1 MNISEKEFLK
11 LKAKYSDLNLNQ
23 YTDYGF
29 TQTEIL
35 RLKEA
40 FDLFDIEEKGIL
52 DINTLQKSLNEL
64 GIMSKNK
71 DLQNLDMEGKKEID
85 FNTFVELFGARPVC
99 RTEEEAKK
107 LYSVFLGDYDL
118 NRKLSVDDL
127 IKVRMNTR
135 STIKNAIL
143 CLMALNSPRDFD
155 NGDPVTL
162 DKTNASQSNSKENHH
177 FFPYSLHSEFGV
189 TQQGINAVLNFAF
202 ISKRLNQDITNNYPS
217 EYLAN
222 YERSN
227 SNITSDLSSH
237 FITEEA
243 FISAKADDFNGFLR
257 HRGSRILEEI
267 NKVCRTDEGKGEVS
281 MDDEIIDEVEEIEE
295 D

>member
-127 IKVRMNTR
+127 RRV
-135 STIKNAIL
+135 AEEL
-143 CLMALNSPRDFD
+143 GLELA
-155 NGDPVTL
+155 
-162 DKTNASQSNSKENHH
+162 EN
-177 FFPYSLHSEFGV
+177 
-189 TQQGINAVLNFAF
+189 
-202 ISKRLNQDITNNYPS
+202 
-217 EYLAN
+217 
-222 YERSN
+222 
-227 SNITSDLSSH
+227 
-237 FITEEA
+237 
-243 FISAKADDFNGFLR
+243 
-257 HRGSRILEEI
+257 
-267 NKVCRTDEGKGEVS
+267 
-281 MDDEIIDEVEEIEE
+281 EIEE
-295 D
+295 MIKSVNPEEPDCISFEEFFRVMSKMEI

>member
-85 FNTFVELFGARPVC
+85 FNTFVELFGARLVC

-127 IKVRMNTR
+127 RRV
-135 STIKNAIL
+135 AEEL
-143 CLMALNSPRDFD
+143 GLELA
-155 NGDPVTL
+155 
-162 DKTNASQSNSKENHH
+162 EN
-177 FFPYSLHSEFGV
+177 
-189 TQQGINAVLNFAF
+189 
-202 ISKRLNQDITNNYPS
+202 
-217 EYLAN
+217 
-222 YERSN
+222 
-227 SNITSDLSSH
+227 
-237 FITEEA
+237 
-243 FISAKADDFNGFLR
+243 
-257 HRGSRILEEI
+257 
-267 NKVCRTDEGKGEVS
+267 
-281 MDDEIIDEVEEIEE
+281 EIEE
-295 D
+295 MIKSVNPEEPDCISFDEFFRIMAKIEI

>member
-127 IKVRMNTR
+127 RRV
-135 STIKNAIL
+135 AEEL
-143 CLMALNSPRDFD
+143 GLELA
-155 NGDPVTL
+155 
-162 DKTNASQSNSKENHH
+162 EN
-177 FFPYSLHSEFGV
+177 
-189 TQQGINAVLNFAF
+189 
-202 ISKRLNQDITNNYPS
+202 
-217 EYLAN
+217 
-222 YERSN
+222 
-227 SNITSDLSSH
+227 
-237 FITEEA
+237 
-243 FISAKADDFNGFLR
+243 
-257 HRGSRILEEI
+257 
-267 NKVCRTDEGKGEVS
+267 
-281 MDDEIIDEVEEIEE
+281 EIEE
-295 D
+295 MIKSVNPEEPDCISFDEFFRIMAKIEI

>member
-1 MNISEKEFLK
+1 M
-11 LKAKYSDLNLNQ
+11 KAKYSDLNLNQ

-127 IKVRMNTR
+127 RRV
-135 STIKNAIL
+135 AEEL
-143 CLMALNSPRDFD
+143 GLELA
-155 NGDPVTL
+155 
-162 DKTNASQSNSKENHH
+162 EN
-177 FFPYSLHSEFGV
+177 
-189 TQQGINAVLNFAF
+189 
-202 ISKRLNQDITNNYPS
+202 
-217 EYLAN
+217 
-222 YERSN
+222 
-227 SNITSDLSSH
+227 
-237 FITEEA
+237 
-243 FISAKADDFNGFLR
+243 
-257 HRGSRILEEI
+257 
-267 NKVCRTDEGKGEVS
+267 
-281 MDDEIIDEVEEIEE
+281 EIEE
-295 D
+295 MIKSVNPEEPDCISFDEFFRIMAKIEI

>member
-127 IKVRMNTR
+127 RRV
-135 STIKNAIL
+135 AEEL
-143 CLMALNSPRDFD
+143 GLELA
-155 NGDPVTL
+155 
-162 DKTNASQSNSKENHH
+162 EN
-177 FFPYSLHSEFGV
+177 
-189 TQQGINAVLNFAF
+189 
-202 ISKRLNQDITNNYPS
+202 
-217 EYLAN
+217 
-222 YERSN
+222 
-227 SNITSDLSSH
+227 
-237 FITEEA
+237 
-243 FISAKADDFNGFLR
+243 
-257 HRGSRILEEI
+257 
-267 NKVCRTDEGKGEVS
+267 
-281 MDDEIIDEVEEIEE
+281 EIEE
-295 D
+295 MIKSVNPEEPDCISFDEFLRIMAKIEI

>member
-85 FNTFVELFGARPVC
+85 FNTFVEIFGARPVC

-127 IKVRMNTR
+127 RRV
-135 STIKNAIL
+135 AEEL
-143 CLMALNSPRDFD
+143 GLELA
-155 NGDPVTL
+155 
-162 DKTNASQSNSKENHH
+162 EN
-177 FFPYSLHSEFGV
+177 
-189 TQQGINAVLNFAF
+189 
-202 ISKRLNQDITNNYPS
+202 
-217 EYLAN
+217 
-222 YERSN
+222 
-227 SNITSDLSSH
+227 
-237 FITEEA
+237 
-243 FISAKADDFNGFLR
+243 
-257 HRGSRILEEI
+257 
-267 NKVCRTDEGKGEVS
+267 
-281 MDDEIIDEVEEIEE
+281 EIEE
-295 D
+295 MIKSVNPEEPDCISFDEFFRIMAKIEI

>member
-71 DLQNLDMEGKKEID
+71 DLQNIDMEGKKEID

-127 IKVRMNTR
+127 RRV
-135 STIKNAIL
+135 AEEL
-143 CLMALNSPRDFD
+143 GLELA
-155 NGDPVTL
+155 
-162 DKTNASQSNSKENHH
+162 EN
-177 FFPYSLHSEFGV
+177 
-189 TQQGINAVLNFAF
+189 
-202 ISKRLNQDITNNYPS
+202 
-217 EYLAN
+217 
-222 YERSN
+222 
-227 SNITSDLSSH
+227 
-237 FITEEA
+237 
-243 FISAKADDFNGFLR
+243 
-257 HRGSRILEEI
+257 
-267 NKVCRTDEGKGEVS
+267 
-281 MDDEIIDEVEEIEE
+281 EIEE
-295 D
+295 MIKSVNPEEPDCISFDEFFRIMAKIEI